1 MLSILHTYSIQGRT
15 PLHYAVERRSLTMI
29 KLLLQQGTIDLDAK
43 DNLQEQTAL
52 YQLVSSKKYLQTCS
66 RFEQIQ
72 DANGEEARE
81 AAEALEVL
89 SLMLEHCDVN
99 ALSGPDQVGSMTSL
113 SKC

>member
-1 MLSILHTYSIQGRT
+1 
-15 PLHYAVERRSLTMI
+15 MI

-43 DNLQEQTAL
+43 DHLQEQTAL

-66 RFEQIQ
+66 RFDRIQ
-72 DANGEEARE
+72 DAEDAEETRRE

-99 ALSGPDQVGSMTSL
+99 ALSGPDQVR
-113 SKC
+113 